1 MPKLPSLRPREV
13 IQALE
18 SVGFRVAR
26 QSGSHIQLKKG
37 NLLVTVP
44 NHPRDISPSTLRS
57 ILRQARLG
65 PDEFIELL

>member
-37 NLLVTVP
+37 IYWLLFQIIP
-44 NHPRDISPSTLRS
+44 GI
-57 ILRQARLG
+57 
-65 PDEFIELL
+65 